1 MALVR
6 HTLPEVSKFRRS
18 IRHRT
23 QLDRRTRLQ
32 LAPLA
37 LALSFALPMTC
48 HAAGALP
55 SGGHFVAGSGTVSAN
70 GTSVT
75 VSQSTPRGIVDW
87 NSFSIANGNRVAF
100 DNGSGATLSRVTGGN
115 PSVILGALSATG
127 SLYLI
132 NPQGIVVGP
141 SGVVATGGRFVASTL
156 DIDNTAFM
164 AGGDLL
170 LTGSSKAPIVN
181 LGNMGS
187 THGDVFLVAADEID
201 NYGSISAPQGTAEL
215 AVGQHV
221 LLHDSSTSAQVS
233 VLVGSA
239 GSVFN
244 RGTIDA
250 AQINLEAADGNV
262 FALSGNHEAIRATG
276 TATRDGHVWLVADRG
291 LVKLGGNI
299 EAKNADGSGGTVDMT
314 GGNVAFCHCGPTVR
328 AGIWNVTAPSLG
340 IDRAAASA
348 VARSLSAGT
357 SVNVRSTGADGRTGD
372 IDVAADIGWSGAA
385 PLTLGAYRSIV
396 IGKGVTVANN
406 GSGNLTLRA
415 DATALDNGGSVTNNG
430 TIDWSKSTGIASLLY
445 DMNGTYTPGTQWEN
459 AQWRAPQFSGLLT
472 QITAYQLINSLADL
486 ATLQGP
492 AANYAGNYALGADL
506 KSSIGGYF
514 PPATLVGIGNDP
526 AQGTHMFTGQFDG
539 MGHSID
545 TAWVGS
551 GFFDAIGPHGVVR
564 NLNITNSLADPTDPN
579 ADAAGLLARD
589 NQGLIANVSVSG
601 TTSWT
606 GYLAGGLVG
615 HNEGTIERAGS
626 SAYVNSYGTSG
637 GLVGQND
644 GLIVQS
650 YATGDIGP
658 GNDGLEGGGLVGLNN
673 GTITQSYAT
682 GNADGQPGTV
692 AAGGLA
698 AYNDGTITQS
708 FATGHVSGEAALP
721 HQSVELAGIAN
732 PYLSVSASI
741 GPDVYWN
748 VQTSGESYGGAGV
761 SSANGLTTAQMSNPA
776 NFAGWRFGA
785 GGVWAMPA
793 GATHPVL
800 AWQAGG
806 H

>member
-1 MALVR
+1 MAFNQAACV
-6 HTLPEVSKFRRS
+6 
-18 IRHRT
+18 
-23 QLDRRTRLQ
+23 Q
-32 LAPLA
+32 LAPLV
-37 LALSFALPMTC
+37 LALSFALPMMC
-48 HAAGALP
+48 QAAGGLP
-55 SGGHFVAGSGTVSAN
+55 AGGHFVAGTGTISGGATSLTVD
-70 GTSVT
+70 
-75 VSQSTPRGIVDW
+75 QSTPRGIIDW
-87 NSFSIANGNRVAF
+87 NSFSIGNGNRVTF
-100 DNGSGATLSRVTGGN
+100 NNGSGATLSRVTGGN
-115 PSVILGALSATG
+115 PSVIMGALSATG

-156 DIDNTAFM
+156 DTDNAAFM
-164 AGGDLL
+164 AGADLK
-170 LTGSSKAPIVN
+170 LTGSSKAQVLN
-181 LGNMGS
+181 LGRIGS
-187 THGDVFLVAADEID
+187 TRGDVFLVAADEID
-201 NYGSISAPQGTAEL
+201 NYGTISAPQGTAEL
-215 AVGQHV
+215 AVGQRI

-250 AQINLEAADGNV
+250 AQVNLQAADGNV

-291 LVKLGGNI
+291 LVKLGGNVD
-299 EAKNADGSGGTVDMT
+299 AKNADGSGGAVDT
-314 GGNVAFCHCGPTVR
+314 NGANFAVCDCQPTVL
-328 AGIWNVTAPSLG
+328 AGLWNITAPSIE
-340 IDRAAASA
+340 IDRAAAGTFS
-348 VARSLSAGT
+348 RSLSAGT
-357 SVNVRSTGADGRTGD
+357 AINVHTTGVYGRTGD
-372 IDVAADIGWSGAA
+372 IDVAANMEWTGGAA
-385 PLTLGAYRSIV
+385 LALAAYRSITV
-396 IGKGVTVANN
+396 GKGVTVANS

-415 DATALDNGGSVTNNG
+415 DATAIDNGGSVANNG
-430 TIDWSKSTGIASLLY
+430 TVDWSKSAGIVSMLY
-445 DMNGTYTPGTQWEN
+445 DMNGTYTPGVQLAN
-459 AQWRAPQFSGLLT
+459 AQWSAPQFSGLLT
-472 QITAYQLINSLADL
+472 QITAYQLIDSLADL
-486 ATLQGP
+486 ATLQRP
-492 AANYAGNYALGADL
+492 AANYAGNYALGTDL
-506 KSSIGGYF
+506 KSSIGWYF
-514 PPATLVGIGNDP
+514 PPDTLVGIGNDP
-526 AQGTHMFTGQFDG
+526 TQGTHAFTGQFDG
-539 MGHSID
+539 MGHSVD
-545 TAWVGS
+545 TAWVGA

-564 NLNITNSLADPTDPN
+564 NVNITNSLADPNDPN

-589 NQGLIANVSVSG
+589 NQGLIANVFVSG
-601 TTSWT
+601 TTSSN

-626 SAYVNSYGTSG
+626 SAYVNSYGTNG

-658 GNDGLEGGGLVGLNN
+658 GNYGLEGGGLVGNNN

-682 GNADGQPGTV
+682 GNADGQPYTI

-698 AYNDGTITQS
+698 AYNNGTITQS

-732 PYLSVSASI
+732 PDLSASATI

-748 VQTSGESYGGAGV
+748 VDTSGQSYGGAGV

-776 NFAGWRFGA
+776 SFAGWRFGS

-800 AWQAGG
+800 AWQVSG